1 MLRYVAG
8 RLAQAVGVLWAAYTV
23 SFFVLWALPSDP
35 VSLLLGTDSSDVT
48 PEQLAAVR
56 HEYGYDQPLLVQYLH
71 QLGGVLHGDLG
82 RSVSTRQPVSGLIG
96 DALGPTVQIAA
107 AGLVL
112 AVAVGGGLAVVA
124 TLARW
129 RSVQALLLG
138 LPPLGVA
145 IPSFWFGLM
154 LLQWFS
160 FRLPLFPAVGDQGFA
175 SVVLPAVTL
184 ALPTGAVIAQL
195 LSKSLVVT
203 LREPYVA
210 TARAK
215 GASPTRVHLR
225 HALRNASL
233 PALTATGL
241 LVGGLLGGTVV
252 TETVFSRPGLG
263 RLTATAV
270 QAQDI
275 PVVQGVVLVGAL
287 VFVLANLLVDL
298 VYPLLDPRLERRRR
312 RTPAPTTSGPSS
324 TGTPVPDAVAAA

>member
-1 MLRYVAG
+1 M
-8 RLAQAVGVLWAAYTV
+8 
-23 SFFVLWALPSDP
+23 
-35 VSLLLGTDSSDVT
+35 
-48 PEQLAAVR
+48 
-56 HEYGYDQPLLVQYLH
+56 
-71 QLGGVLHGDLG
+71 
-82 RSVSTRQPVSGLIG
+82 
-96 DALGPTVQIAA
+96 
-107 AGLVL
+107 
-112 AVAVGGGLAVVA
+112 
-124 TLARW
+124 
-129 RSVQALLLG
+129 
-138 LPPLGVA
+138 
-145 IPSFWFGLM
+145 
-154 LLQWFS
+154 
-160 FRLPLFPAVGDQGFA
+160 
-175 SVVLPAVTL
+175 
-184 ALPTGAVIAQL
+184 IAQL

-215 GASPTRVHLR
+215 GASPARVHLR
-225 HALRNASL
+225 HALRNAAL

-312 RTPAPTTSGPSS
+312 RTPSATPSGPAS

>member
-8 RLAQAVGVLWAAYTV
+8 RLAQAVGVLWAACTV

-48 PEQLAAVR
+48 PEQLQAVR
-56 HEYGYDQPLLVQYLH
+56 HEYGYDRPLLVQYVH
-71 QLGGVLHGDLG
+71 QLGNVLHGDLG
-82 RSVSTRQPVSGLIG
+82 RSVSTREPVTSLIG
-96 DALGPTVQIAA
+96 GAIGPTVQIAM

-112 AVAVGGGLAVVA
+112 AVVVGGGLAILA

-129 RSVQALLLG
+129 RSVQTLLLG

-145 IPSFWFGLM
+145 IPGFWFGLM

-160 FRLPLFPAVGDQGFA
+160 FRLPIFPAIGDEGFA

-215 GASPTRVHLR
+215 GASPVRVHLR
-225 HALRNASL
+225 HALRNAAL

-298 VYPLLDPRLERRRR
+298 VYPLLDPRLEQRRRSR
-312 RTPAPTTSGPSS
+312 ERATANPPANPAAPA
-324 TGTPVPDAVAAA
+324 PDAVVPA